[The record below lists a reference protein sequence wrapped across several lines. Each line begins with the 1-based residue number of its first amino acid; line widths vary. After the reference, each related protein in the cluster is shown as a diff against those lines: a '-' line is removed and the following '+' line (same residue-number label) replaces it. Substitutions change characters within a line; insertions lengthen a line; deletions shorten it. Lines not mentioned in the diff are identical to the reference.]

1 MAEDA
6 ARFVELLREEESIYG
21 EVLEFAR
28 KQSALVEGGQA
39 EELLTVLAAK
49 GELIGRLTGLG
60 SELGPMKESWK
71 ASRDSLPGDERAVV
85 EGLLASIA
93 ELLEKIIAEE
103 NAAED
108 LIGKQRTDTVE
119 RIKDLQKG
127 RQMNKAYGD
136 QAGGGGRFTDTKR

>member
-21 EVLEFAR
+21 EVLELAR

-71 ASRDSLPGDERAVV
+71 ASRDSLAGDERAGV
-85 EGLLASIA
+85 EGLLASIT

-103 NAAED
+103 NAAEE
-108 LIGKQRTDTVE
+108 LIGRQRTDTVE

-136 QAGGGGRFTDTKR
+136 RTAGGGRFTDTKR